1 MTDYYIYK
9 TNPNDRW
16 DSIATK
22 FYGNCYEIEPIINAN
37 PHIPIKSVLDADI
50 EIRIPIKETPK
61 STGNKPIWKQE

>member
-50 EIRIPIKETPK
+50 EIRIPIKEKFLPNQK
-61 STGNKPIWKQE
+61 GPVWKQ